1 MLVLDLYVYTY
12 LDGLFESDDAEDPTS
27 VKRRYTMRLKLRDF
41 PIYWSSYGQI
51 DILLYIFEAKYI
63 VLSQGM
69 RELVTA

>member
-27 VKRRYTMRLKLRDF
+27 VKRRYMMRLQLSDF
-41 PIYWSSYGQI
+41 PIYWSSYGQT

>member
-27 VKRRYTMRLKLRDF
+27 VKRRYMMRLKLRDF

>member
-12 LDGLFESDDAEDPTS
+12 LDGLFESDDADDPTS
-27 VKRRYTMRLKLRDF
+27 VKRRYMMRLKLRDF